1 MDRRP
6 DNPERLLAAGAAGAA
21 NASWA
26 AHDVTNGLSRVNGAD
41 CSAEQHPGVPK
52 HTSESPA
59 RGTRVVHRRNPG

>member
-26 AHDVTNGLSRVNGAD
+26 AHDVTNGLSGSTAQTAALNNIPAYR
-41 CSAEQHPGVPK
+41 STPQ
-52 HTSESPA
+52 SPRPA
-59 RGTRVVHRRNPG
+59 GPEVVHRRNPG